1 MLLENKQVDPH
12 WALPQVKAM
21 SRKLHRL
28 TQCIRQP
35 FGSTPSSEDM
45 FPPEMEDTA
54 DDFAAGP
61 VQALVKHL
69 IQSSPA
75 AIKTPPN
82 RPPVHHMLLLN
93 QHDRPRRCSR
103 LNRSSHHP
111 CTFWFL
117 ITDLDTAYALS
128 SKWKVSILLLPF
140 VFIVITRI
148 QRVLLLL
155 QVRCIRPLLF
165 LHLQERKLPREV
177 SIAGCSDHDLDA

>member
-28 TQCIRQP
+28 TQRIRQP

-82 RPPVHHMLLLN
+82 RPPVKRKVDPFPQPVTPSTRKAKKKAKLVFRGNKAKPKLCIDLIWVPPFSLIQLPLQPN
-93 QHDRPRRCSR
+93 PNPNPNPYRR
-103 LNRSSHHP
+103 HP
-111 CTFWFL
+111 HPQAKL
-117 ITDLDTAYALS
+117 ILGY
-128 SKWKVSILLLPF
+128 
-140 VFIVITRI
+140 R
-148 QRVLLLL
+148 R
-155 QVRCIRPLLF
+155 
-165 LHLQERKLPREV
+165 
-177 SIAGCSDHDLDA
+177 

>member
-82 RPPVHHMLLLN
+82 RPPVKRKADPFPQPVTPSTRKAKKKAKLVFRGN
-93 QHDRPRRCSR
+93 KAKSKAKKAKTVYRPDLGPPILFDPATPSTSAAPLPTTPSPPGKTFVCS
-103 LNRSSHHP
+103 
-111 CTFWFL
+111 
-117 ITDLDTAYALS
+117 
-128 SKWKVSILLLPF
+128 
-140 VFIVITRI
+140 
-148 QRVLLLL
+148 
-155 QVRCIRPLLF
+155 
-165 LHLQERKLPREV
+165 
-177 SIAGCSDHDLDA
+177 